1 MPASLVV
8 WILSALLIVGVL
20 TQRWWEPRL
29 EARGVPVRRWP
40 WHWWL
45 VGYPGTAL
53 RIVSTWRRLAYLNGL
68 SVSMRPNNRVIGR
81 DLVVQGTALRPRPP
95 RLSWPVPTKTGLT
108 LRVQLH
114 PGQTPGPYYAAARA
128 MEHAWRVHSVRVT
141 SPRRGQ
147 VIMQVTA
154 MDPLKGDVPATR
166 SPAPVLLAADVG
178 RIEDGEP
185 WLIDLRRIPHWLVTG
200 ATQSGKSSL
209 LASLVLA
216 LAPQPV
222 ALVGIDCKGAMELGL
237 FGGRL
242 TGLAI
247 NRTQAVGLL
256 ASVVDEIQA
265 RMTVCRALGKR
276 SIWEL
281 PEHERPVPLVVI
293 VDELAELYLTDGSR
307 ESRDEAEQCGTLLLR
322 TAQLGAA
329 LGVHLV
335 IAGQRVGS
343 DLGPRVT
350 ALRAQLGG
358 RVAHRAHDEASA
370 EMTLGDINPDAVV
383 TAQNITEDEQGVAV
397 VAMGGRWMRA
407 RSRLVT
413 TADAAEIAGMDPPVN
428 PFLTMPDPVTFE
440 KGGVAA

>member
-1 MPASLVV
+1 MDGSLLV
-8 WILSALLIVGVL
+8 WVLAALVLVGAL
-20 TQRWWEPRL
+20 TRKWWEPRL

-40 WHWWL
+40 WRWWL
-45 VGYPGTAL
+45 SGYPGTAL
-53 RIVSTWRRLAYLNGL
+53 RIVTTWRRLTDLNGL
-68 SVSMRPNNRVIGR
+68 AVSTRPNRRVIGR

-95 RLSWPVPTKTGLT
+95 RLLWPVPTKTGLR
-108 LRVQLH
+108 LRVLLH
-114 PGQTPGPYYAAARA
+114 PGQTPAPYYQAARA
-128 MEHAWRVHSVRVT
+128 MEHAWHVYGVRVT

-147 VIMQVTA
+147 VLIHVTA
-154 MDPLKGDVPATR
+154 VDPLTGEAPAALG
-166 SPAPVLLAADVG
+166 PAQALLSADVG
-178 RIEDGEP
+178 RNEDGEP
-185 WLIDLRRIPHWLVTG
+185 WLIDLRRVPHWLITG

-222 ALVGIDCKGAMELGL
+222 ALVGIDCKGGMELGL

-242 TGLAI
+242 SALAI
-247 NRTQAVGLL
+247 DRTQALGLL
-256 ASVVDEIQA
+256 SGVVDEIQE
-265 RMTVCRALGKR
+265 RMRVCRAAGKR

-281 PEHERPVPLVVI
+281 PPYDRPVPLVVI

-322 TAQLGAA
+322 VAQLGAA

-335 IAGQRVGS
+335 ISGQRVGS
-343 DLGPRVT
+343 DIGPRVT

-370 EMTLGDINPDAVV
+370 EMTLGDVNPDAVV

-397 VAMGGRWMRA
+397 IAMGGRWMRA

-413 TADAAEIAGMDPPVN
+413 TADAAGIARTQPPVD
-428 PFLTMPDPVTFE
+428 PFLTQPDPVAFQ
-440 KGGVAA
+440 KGGATA

>member
-8 WILSALLIVGVL
+8 WVLTALVLVGVM

-29 EARGVPVRRWP
+29 AARGIPVRRWP
-40 WHWWL
+40 WRWWL

-53 RIVSTWRRLAYLNGL
+53 RIFTTWRRLTHLNGL
-68 SVSMRPNNRVIGR
+68 SVSTSPDRRIVGR
-81 DLVVQGTALRPRPP
+81 DLVVQGQALRPKPP

-108 LRVQLH
+108 LRVLLH
-114 PGQTPGPYYAAARA
+114 PGQTPAPYFTAARA
-128 MEHAWRVHSVRVT
+128 MEHAWHVHRVRVT

-147 VIMQVTA
+147 VLIHVTA
-154 MDPLKGDVPATR
+154 LDPLTGDLASVRAPA
-166 SPAPVLLAADVG
+166 AELLSANVG
-178 RIEDGEP
+178 RIEDGDP
-185 WLIDLRRIPHWLVTG
+185 WVIDLRRVPHWLITG

-209 LASLVLA
+209 LAALVLA
-216 LAPQPV
+216 LAPQRV
-222 ALVGIDCKGAMELGL
+222 ALVGIDCKGGMELGL

-242 TGLAI
+242 SALATD
-247 NRTQAVGLL
+247 RTQAASLL
-256 ASVVDEIQA
+256 SGVVDEIQA
-265 RMTVCRALGKR
+265 RMRVCREAGKR

-281 PEHERPVPLVVI
+281 PEHLRPVPLAVI

-307 ESRDEAEQCGTLLLR
+307 HSKDEAEQCGTLLLR
-322 TAQLGAA
+322 VAQLGAA

-335 IAGQRVGS
+335 AAGQRVGS
-343 DLGPRVT
+343 DIGPRVT

-370 EMTLGDINPDAVV
+370 EMTLGDINPDAVI
-383 TAQNITEDEQGVAV
+383 TALSITEDEQGVAV

-413 TADAAEIAGMDPPVN
+413 TADAASIARMNPPAD
-428 PFLTMPDPVTFE
+428 PFLTQPGPVTFE
-440 KGGVAA
+440 KGGAAE

>member
-8 WILSALLIVGVL
+8 WILSALLLVGVM

-29 EARGVPVRRWP
+29 EARGVVLRRWP
-40 WHWWL
+40 WRWWL
-45 VGYPGTAL
+45 VGYPGTTW
-53 RIVSTWRRLAYLNGL
+53 RIWSTWRRLAYLNGL
-68 SVSMRPNNRVIGR
+68 SVSMRPDRRVIGR
-81 DLVVQGTALRPRPP
+81 DLVVQGQALRPKPP
-95 RLSWPVPTKTGLT
+95 RLSLPVPTATGVT
-108 LRVQLH
+108 LRVLLH
-114 PGQTPGPYYAAARA
+114 PGQTPGPYFSAARA
-128 MEHAWRVHSVRVT
+128 MEHAWHVHRVRVT

-147 VIMQVTA
+147 VVIHVTA
-154 MDPLKGDVPATR
+154 LDPLTGDVPSVR
-166 SPAPVLLAADVG
+166 WPAHALLSADVG

-185 WLIDLRRIPHWLVTG
+185 WLIDLRRVPHWLITG

-216 LAPQPV
+216 LARQPV
-222 ALVGIDCKGAMELGL
+222 ALVGIDCKGGMELGL

-242 TGLAI
+242 SALAI
-247 NRTQAVGLL
+247 DRKQAVGLL
-256 ASVVDEIQA
+256 SGVVEEIQE
-265 RMTVCRALGKR
+265 RIRVCREAGKR
-276 SIWEL
+276 SVWDL
-281 PEHERPVPLVVI
+281 PEDERPVPLVVI

-307 ESRDEAEQCGTLLLR
+307 ESKDEAERCGTLLLR
-322 TAQLGAA
+322 VAQLGAA

-343 DLGPRVT
+343 DIGPRVT

-370 EMTLGDINPDAVV
+370 EMTLGDINPDAVI

-413 TADAAEIAGMDPPVN
+413 TGDAAEIARTDPPVN
-428 PFLTMPDPVTFE
+428 PFLTSPTP
-440 KGGVAA
+440 

>member
-8 WILSALLIVGVL
+8 WILSALLLVGVL
-20 TQRWWEPRL
+20 TQNWWEPRL

-40 WHWWL
+40 WRWWL
-45 VGYPGTAL
+45 LGYPATAF
-53 RIVSTWRRLAYLNGL
+53 RVWSTWRRLAYLNGL
-68 SVSMRPNNRVIGR
+68 SVSTSPDRRVIGR
-81 DLVVQGTALRPRPP
+81 DLVVQGQALRPKPP
-95 RLSWPVPTKTGLT
+95 RLSWPVPTTTGLT
-108 LRVQLH
+108 LRVLLH
-114 PGQTPGPYYAAARA
+114 PGQTPAPYFQAAGA
-128 MEHAWRVHSVRVT
+128 MEHAWRVYRVRVT
-141 SPRRGQ
+141 SPRRGE
-147 VIMQVTA
+147 VLIHVTA
-154 MDPLKGDVPATR
+154 LDPLTGEVPSAR
-166 SPAPVLLAADVG
+166 GPARTLLSADVG

-185 WLIDLRRIPHWLVTG
+185 WLIDLRRVPHWLVTG

-222 ALVGIDCKGAMELGL
+222 ALVGIDCKGGMELGL

-242 TGLAI
+242 SALAI
-247 NRTQAVGLL
+247 DRPHALGLL
-256 ASVVDEIQA
+256 SGVVDEIQA
-265 RMTVCRALGKR
+265 RMKVCRSWGKR
-276 SIWEL
+276 SIWDL
-281 PEHERPVPLVVI
+281 PEEQRPVPLVVI

-307 ESRDEAEQCGTLLLR
+307 ESKEEAEQCGTLLLR

-335 IAGQRVGS
+335 VAGQRVGS

-370 EMTLGDINPDAVV
+370 EMTLGDINPDAVI

-407 RSRLVT
+407 RSHPVS
-413 TADAAEIAGMDPPVN
+413 TADAAEIARTDPPVN
-428 PFLTMPDPVTFE
+428 PFLTMPDPVAFE
-440 KGGVAA
+440 KGGATA

>member
-8 WILSALLIVGVL
+8 WILTALVIVGVL

-45 VGYPGTAL
+45 VGYPETTA
-53 RIVSTWRRLAYLNGL
+53 RIFLTWRRLAHLNGL
-68 SVSMRPNNRVIGR
+68 AVSLTPDRRVIGR
-81 DLVVQGTALRPRPP
+81 NLVVQGTALRPKPP

-108 LRVQLH
+108 LRVHLH

-128 MEHAWRVHSVRVT
+128 MEHAWRVHNVRVT

-147 VIMQVTA
+147 VIVQVTA
-154 MDPLKGDVPATR
+154 MDPLKGEVPEAR
-166 SPAPVLLAADVG
+166 SPAHELLAADVG
-178 RIEDGEP
+178 RVEDGDP
-185 WLIDLRRIPHWLVTG
+185 WLIDLRRIPHWLITG

-222 ALVGIDCKGAMELGL
+222 ALVGVDCKGGMELGL

-242 TGLAI
+242 SALAVD
-247 NRTQAVGLL
+247 RTQAVGLL
-256 ASVVDEIQA
+256 SGVVDEIQA
-265 RMTVCRALGKR
+265 RMGVCRALGKR
-276 SIWEL
+276 SVWEL
-281 PEHERPVPLVVI
+281 PEDARPVPLVVI

-322 TAQLGAA
+322 IAQLGAA

-343 DLGPRVT
+343 DIGPRVT

-358 RVAHRAHDEASA
+358 RIAHRAHDEASA

-383 TAQNITEDEQGVAV
+383 TAQQITEDEQGVAV

-413 TADAAEIAGMDPPVN
+413 TAGAAEIARTDPPVN
-428 PFLTMPDPVTFE
+428 PFLTQPDPVAFE
-440 KGGVAA
+440 KKGVAA

>member
-1 MPASLVV
+1 MLGSVMAWALFVLV
-8 WILSALLIVGVL
+8 LVGLV
-20 TQRWWEPRL
+20 TRKSWGPRL
-29 EARGVPVRRWP
+29 EARGVLLRRWP
-40 WHWWL
+40 WRWWL
-45 VGYPGTAL
+45 TGYPGTAL
-53 RIVSTWRRLAYLNGL
+53 RVLTTWRRLAYLNGL
-68 SVSMRPNNRVIGR
+68 SVSMRPDRRVIGR

-95 RLSWPVPTKTGLT
+95 RLVWPVPTKTGLR
-108 LRVQLH
+108 LRVLLH
-114 PGQTPGPYYAAARA
+114 PGQTPAPYYQAAHA
-128 MEHAWRVHSVRVT
+128 MEHAWRVYGVRVT

-147 VIMQVTA
+147 VLIHVTA
-154 MDPLKGDVPATR
+154 LDPLTGEVPSAR
-166 SPAPVLLAADVG
+166 GPLPVLLSADVG

-185 WLIDLRRIPHWLVTG
+185 WLIDLRRVPHWLITG

-222 ALVGIDCKGAMELGL
+222 ALVGVDCKGGMELGL

-242 TGLAI
+242 SALAI
-247 NRTQAVGLL
+247 DRTQALGLL
-256 ASVVDEIQA
+256 SGVVDEIQE
-265 RMTVCRALGKR
+265 RMRVCRAAGKR

-281 PEHERPVPLVVI
+281 PPYARPVPLVVI

-322 TAQLGAA
+322 VAQLGAA

-335 IAGQRVGS
+335 VAGQRVGS
-343 DLGPRVT
+343 DIGPRVT

-397 VAMGGRWMRA
+397 VAMSGRWMRA

-413 TADAAEIAGMDPPVN
+413 TADTAEIARTDPPVN
-428 PFLTMPDPVTFE
+428 PFLTQPNSATFQ
-440 KGGVAA
+440 KGEAAS